1 MSIDREVNALVE
13 TYGKQPQ
20 ALQDRYVKTKG
31 VVELIALQK
40 IKSLL
45 DEEKKNIAMMMNTN
59 PATIK
64 QQREQEIFG
73 RTVEDVAQQLGGIL
87 QTAKNQQMTRRR
99 PAPARVRRS
108 DASTRTTTS
117 TTTNAHDAGGR
128 YCWF

>member
-13 TYGKQPQ
+13 TYGKRPQ

-73 RTVEDVAQQLGGIL
+73 RTVEDVASNLAEFYRL
-87 QTAKNQQMTRRR
+87 QKIKSRWH
-99 PAPARVRRS
+99 
-108 DASTRTTTS
+108 
-117 TTTNAHDAGGR
+117 NAVQRHKVWAL
-128 YCWF
+128 